1 MKRRLSVIAII
12 LAMDNIL
19 TPFSFAIGDD
29 GDVFDMGENVVIEN
43 EITESD
49 SSEDIHG
56 EQESES
62 EEEEQESLVED
73 MQ

>member
-1 MKRRLSVIAII
+1 MKRRLSVITII

-56 EQESES
+56 EENEI
-62 EEEEQESLVED
+62 EKEEQESTVED